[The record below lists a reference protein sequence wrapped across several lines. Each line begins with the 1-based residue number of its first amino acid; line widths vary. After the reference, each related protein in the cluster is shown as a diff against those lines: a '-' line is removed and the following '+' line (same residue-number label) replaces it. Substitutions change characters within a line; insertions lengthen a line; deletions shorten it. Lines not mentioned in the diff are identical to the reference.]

1 MYMYVPFMYDFQGAT
16 LKIFQSVKMNLWS
29 WININ
34 QSLVLYLKEILI
46 MPGVIFLVNSKT
58 VRQRLVAG
66 IFRYNVRRIKQ
77 LQNIWKIS

>member
-1 MYMYVPFMYDFQGAT
+1 MLLFMYDFQGAT
-16 LKIFQSVKMNLWS
+16 LKIFQSVKMNLWY

-66 IFRYNVRRIKQ
+66 FFWYNVRRIKQ

>member
-16 LKIFQSVKMNLWS
+16 LKIFQSVKMNLWY

-66 IFRYNVRRIKQ
+66 VFWYNVRRIKQ

>member
-1 MYMYVPFMYDFQGAT
+1 MYVPFMYDFQGAT
-16 LKIFQSVKMNLWS
+16 LKIFQSVKMNLWY

-66 IFRYNVRRIKQ
+66 IFRYKVRRIKQ

>member
-1 MYMYVPFMYDFQGAT
+1 MLLFMYDFQGAT
-16 LKIFQSVKMNLWS
+16 LKIFQSVKMNLWY

-66 IFRYNVRRIKQ
+66 FFWYNVRRKEQ

>member
-1 MYMYVPFMYDFQGAT
+1 MYVPFMYDFQGAT
-16 LKIFQSVKMNLWS
+16 LKIFPSVKMNLWY

>member
-1 MYMYVPFMYDFQGAT
+1 MYVPFMYDFQGAA
-16 LKIFQSVKMNLWS
+16 LKIFPSVKMNLWY

>member
-1 MYMYVPFMYDFQGAT
+1 MYVPFMYDFQGAT
-16 LKIFQSVKMNLWS
+16 LKIFQSVKMNLWY

-66 IFRYNVRRIKQ
+66 VFWYNVRRIKQ

>member
-16 LKIFQSVKMNLWS
+16 LKIFQSVKMNLWY